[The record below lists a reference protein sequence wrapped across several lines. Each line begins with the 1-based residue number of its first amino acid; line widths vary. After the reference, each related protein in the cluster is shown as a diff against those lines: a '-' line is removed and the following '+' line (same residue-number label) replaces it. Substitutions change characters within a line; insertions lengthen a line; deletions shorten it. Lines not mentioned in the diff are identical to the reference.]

1 MPPKRR
7 RRAEDVFIAGG
18 GNIIKTLSL
27 HKRAAAQ
34 LELKRP
40 GHKRIHYKA
49 EGENAA
55 AMSIKCK
62 ENEK

>member
-1 MPPKRR
+1 M
-7 RRAEDVFIAGG
+7 FIAGG

-27 HKRAAAQ
+27 HKRAASQ
-34 LELKRP
+34 LELKQP